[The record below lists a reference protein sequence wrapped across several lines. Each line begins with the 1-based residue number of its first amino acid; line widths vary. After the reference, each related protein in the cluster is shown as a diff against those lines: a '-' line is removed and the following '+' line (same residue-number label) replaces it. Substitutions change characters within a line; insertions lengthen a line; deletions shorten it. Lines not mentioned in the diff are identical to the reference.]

1 MRNAS
6 RPSSTHVHPLAVLE
20 QLELEPL
27 LVRPARPGRK
37 PPFLPVKRPARPCR
51 RPARTQTLQGRVAAP
66 GGPRT
71 GSAAARRACRC
82 APRRRPARSVR
93 RPTVRSPC
101 RFRKRGTEY
110 DREYGTIR
118 MSGGANATM
127 RPSPTATTPT
137 NGLSRSVCSR
147 FSTALRRSAP
157 ANSAAVWPPGW
168 SSSDFRT
175 GPDFLGRQPTCAPRR
190 AKQFAS
196 CSGYWRRPSHLCT
209 GVLAS

>member
-37 PPFLPVKRPARPCR
+37 PPFSPVKPPARPCR
-51 RPARTQTLQGRVAAP
+51 RPARTQALRPRSRP

-71 GSAAARRACRC
+71 GSAVARHACRC
-82 APRRRPARSVR
+82 APRRRPAQSVR
-93 RPTVRSPC
+93 RPRVRSHY
-101 RFRKRGTEY
+101 RFRKRGTAY
-110 DREYGTIR
+110 DREYGTMR
-118 MSGGANATM
+118 MGSGTNTTM
-127 RPSPTATTPT
+127 RPSPTTTTPT

-168 SSSDFRT
+168 SGSE
-175 GPDFLGRQPTCAPRR
+175 PGRAALTRSELNA
-190 AKQFAS
+190 A
-196 CSGYWRRPSHLCT
+196 CSEL
-209 GVLAS
+209 L